1 MNMGKTKIMVGGLDL
16 DLLKRSGRV
25 TFGVCQKGVGSI
37 QSYHVVAACAGYTR
51 NAVTSKALTLISGAP
66 DTRSQYS
73 LLNSESCKGLKK
85 KSLRLSQSFAI

>member
-16 DLLKRSGRV
+16 DLLKKSGKV
-25 TFGVCQKGVGSI
+25 LCGVCQKGVVAM

-66 DTRSQYS
+66 DTRVQHCLS
-73 LLNSESCKGLKK
+73 NSENGKG
-85 KSLRLSQSFAI
+85 